1 MLIVAAAS
9 AITANFFFIVI
20 IPLFLFLKIYVFLDV
35 YNLAKINRKI
45 NCAFMDFWHFRQF
58 GQYKFIYFDGE
69 INTNLYYNRLYIVK
83 SGIF

>member
-45 NCAFMDFWHFRQF
+45 NCAFMVF
-58 GQYKFIYFDGE
+58 GTFVSSD
-69 INTNLYYNRLYIVK
+69 NTNSFISMVK
-83 SGIF
+83 SIQICIIIDYT

>member
-45 NCAFMDFWHFRQF
+45 NCAFMVF
-58 GQYKFIYFDGE
+58 GTFVSSDNINSFISM
-69 INTNLYYNRLYIVK
+69 VK
-83 SGIF
+83 SIQICIIIDYT